1 MMGAVFGKRARSDF
15 IQASCGAANDWPFL
29 YQGGEKEFTDP
40 GPLYYSGGGQFYSP
54 QLVRSLSETSQTS
67 SNGNNGGPAGNAI
80 AHHLAPAALKERIRR
95 AIPASPPSRAGA
107 YPSRRGTWVPR
118 AVRFAVPM
126 AIGAMLALIV
136 APRTIGPGA
145 NQQLA
150 DEVVA
155 SHVRSLMAAH
165 LMDVASTDQHTVK
178 PWFNG
183 KLDFSPPVN
192 DFAKDGFPLVG
203 GRLDYIDGR
212 QVAALVY
219 QHGKHVINVFMWPTA
234 GDTSAERIE
243 TEHGYHVEQLT
254 VAGMNCWVVS
264 DLNQQELDRFA
275 ELIRAKG

>member
-1 MMGAVFGKRARSDF
+1 MNCDDARMLMHGHLDGELDLAADLEVQRHIEECPRCANEYAAMRAMRTRLKD
-15 IQASCGAANDWPFL
+15 QAFRF
-29 YQGGEKEFTDP
+29 E
-40 GPLYYSGGGQFYSP
+40 
-54 QLVRSLSETSQTS
+54 
-67 SNGNNGGPAGNAI
+67 
-80 AHHLAPAALKERIRR
+80 APAALKERIRR
-95 AIPASPPSRAGA
+95 AIPAPPPSRAGA

-118 AVRFAVPM
+118 AIRFAVPM

-136 APRTIGPGA
+136 APRTIGPGL
-145 NQQLA
+145 NQRLA
-150 DEVVA
+150 SEVIA
-155 SHVRSLMAAH
+155 SHVRSLMASH

-219 QHGKHVINVFMWPTA
+219 QHGKHVINVFMWPMA
-234 GDTSAERIE
+234 GDTTSAERIE
-243 TEHGYHVEQLT
+243 AEHGYNVDQLT

-275 ELIRAKG
+275 RLIRAKG

>member
-1 MMGAVFGKRARSDF
+1 MNCDDARVLMHGHLDGELDLAGDLEVQRHIEECPRCVSEYAALRAMRTRLKDEAF
-15 IQASCGAANDWPFL
+15 RF
-29 YQGGEKEFTDP
+29 E
-40 GPLYYSGGGQFYSP
+40 
-54 QLVRSLSETSQTS
+54 
-67 SNGNNGGPAGNAI
+67 
-80 AHHLAPAALKERIRR
+80 APAALKERIRR
-95 AIPASPPSRAGA
+95 AIPASPSSRAGA

-118 AVRFAVPM
+118 AIRFAVPM

-136 APRTIGPGA
+136 APRTIGPA
-145 NQQLA
+145 LNQRLA
-150 DEVVA
+150 SEVVA

-212 QVAALVY
+212 PVAALVY
-219 QHGKHVINVFMWPTA
+219 QHGKQVINVFMWPTA
-234 GDTSAERIE
+234 GDATSAERIE

-275 ELIRAKG
+275 RLIRAKG